1 MTTQFMQQLTVQLKG
16 GQTLQIPFGAEKAE
30 VLNPQIEAFMK
41 ALGDKEKKNF
51 VFQGARIVFI
61 RLDDVSACEVMSF
74 VKKEEEKKPKAKK

>member
-1 MTTQFMQQLTVQLKG
+1 MAAQCMQQLTVQLKG
-16 GQTLQIPFGAEKAE
+16 GQTLQAE

-51 VFQGARIVFI
+51 VFQGARMVFI